1 MTKGQ
6 PGAANSRW
14 IDIILRCIADALM
27 LNAAIIGGLVAS
39 VLIQDTGSRRSSF
52 LSLLSHYV
60 RWAPVGTAIALGFF
74 YGFGF
79 YTRGR
84 AYRSKYK
91 ALFVAQAVAI
101 VFVLIAAAENF
112 FPSVVALPRPA
123 LVASFAMALVM
134 LVGSRVWSTIWKL
147 LLDRERIQNDVM
159 VASNEVPTVLV
170 IGGAGY
176 VGSALLPKLL
186 DRGYQV
192 RLFDLFMYGEEPIAD
207 LMGHKNLEIV
217 RGDFRD
223 IEKIVK
229 AMDGVDSV
237 IHIGAIVGDPACALD
252 EDFTIEV
259 NLTATRMIAEVA
271 KGRGVQRFVFASTCS
286 VYGAS
291 DEILDER
298 SALNPVSLYARSK
311 IASEKVL
318 NSMHTDRFAPTILRF
333 GTVYGLSGRT
343 RFDLVV
349 NLLTAKAIT
358 SGKITVFGADQWR
371 PFVHVDDT
379 AASIVAVLEAPL
391 EVVRGQ
397 VFNVGSEDQ
406 NKTLGE
412 LGAMIQRQVP
422 TAECI
427 CSQSDGDRRNYRV
440 RFTKIAQRVGFKP
453 KWTLDAGIKQVIEA
467 FHDGRVTDYRDD
479 RYSNVQFLTNETGQ
493 KFVTS
498 ELAWLK
504 SLIEHSYNEPQLQ
517 ETQDQVTVR

>member
-1 MTKGQ
+1 
-6 PGAANSRW
+6 
-14 IDIILRCIADALM
+14 LM
-27 LNAAIIGGLVAS
+27 LNAALVAGLVAS
-39 VLIQDTGSRRSSF
+39 VFIEETSSKRSS
-52 LSLLSHYV
+52 LLGLLGHFV
-60 RWAPVGTAIALGFF
+60 QWTPIFTAIALAVF
-74 YGFGF
+74 YWRGF

-84 AYRSKYK
+84 AYRSRYK
-91 ALFVAQAVAI
+91 VLVVGLAVSVVFVFLAAVAA
-101 VFVLIAAAENF
+101 VL
-112 FPSVVALPRPA
+112 PKVVMLPRSA
-123 LVASFAMALVM
+123 EIVSFVTGLTM
-134 LVGSRVWSTIWKL
+134 LAGSRAWSTLWKML
-147 LLDRERIQNDVM
+147 ADRERVYEPTSVSLNKT
-159 VASNEVPTVLV
+159 PTVLV

-186 DRGYQV
+186 DKGYNV

-207 LMGHKNLEIV
+207 LIGHERLEIV

-229 AMDGVDSV
+229 SMEGVDSV

-252 EDFTIEV
+252 ENFTIEV

-271 KGRGVQRFVFASTCS
+271 KGRGIQRFVFASTCS

-311 IASEKVL
+311 IACEKVL
-318 NSMHTDRFAPTILRF
+318 NGMHTDRFAPTILRF

-358 SGKITVFGADQWR
+358 SGKITVMGPDQWR

-379 AASIVAVLEAPL
+379 ASSLLAVLEAPI

-397 VFNVGSEDQ
+397 VFNVGSDEQ

-412 LGAMIQRQVP
+412 IGMMIQRQVP
-422 TAECI
+422 TAECVI
-427 CSQSDGDRRNYRV
+427 SQGDGDKRNYRV
-440 RFTKIAQRVGFKP
+440 RFTRITQRVGFKP
-453 KWTLDAGIKQVIEA
+453 KWTLEAGIKQVIAA
-467 FHDGRVTDYRDD
+467 FEDGSVTDYKDD
-479 RYSNVQFLTNETGQ
+479 RYSNVQFLRNEKGQ
-493 KFVTS
+493 KYVTS
-498 ELAWLK
+498 EQAWFK
-504 SLIEHSYNEPQLQ
+504 SLVEHGYNEPQLQ